1 MPAIKFVNQ
10 SGDYLEIAAVENTIL
25 YCTDIRKTN
34 YQHIGC
40 YPSLSTDYCDWIE
53 EFLMVKHIYH
63 KEKGE
68 QVKHRI
74 VSFSEWELVN
84 YRDAEQFGYEVARAY
99 GENYQTVYAVHQ
111 DKVHVHVHFIINT
124 VAYNTGKR
132 FDWGPAEYT
141 WLRHITDNWLK
152 NHESRID
159 CIGMEAYG
167 F

>member
-1 MPAIKFVNQ
+1 MPNIKFVNKQ
-10 SGDYLEIAAVENTIL
+10 GDYLEQSAVENTIL
-25 YCTDIRKTN
+25 YCTDIRKTD

-63 KEKGE
+63 KEDGE

-74 VSFSEWELVN
+74 VSFSKWELVN

-99 GENYQTVYAVHQ
+99 GEKYQTVYAVHQ
-111 DKVHVHVHFIINT
+111 DTKQVHVHFIINT
-124 VAYNTGKR
+124 VAYDTGKK
-132 FDWGPAEYT
+132 FDWGPTEFA
-141 WLRHITDNWLK
+141 WLWQTTNNWLIY
-152 NHESRID
+152 HESGITS
-159 CIGMEAYG
+159 IGMEAYG